1 MINLS
6 KAPRLVAT
14 DLDGTL
20 VRSNETV
27 SPRSMAALKRLAAS
41 GVIVVGATGR
51 GPRLLDLCR
60 NDVPSA
66 DFLVMAQGAFV
77 YECRYD
83 DSVVELANRSVEG
96 ELIHEALR
104 LIENEAGPLRAIAE
118 PAEPDRPLSG
128 DAMPNWPWPAVTL
141 KVTPREEAFA
151 GPMVKGYFVSD
162 TIGGP
167 DLLTLAQGVV
177 DTDKVTVT
185 ESGVGILEVCPVD
198 VTKSAGIQVVLDK
211 FDIGWEDVLA
221 FGDATNDLPMLRS
234 AGHAVAMPHA
244 HPWVKEAADEIA
256 PAGND
261 DDGVAQYVEAV
272 LDLL

>member
-20 VRSNETV
+20 VRSDESV

-66 DFLVMAQGAFV
+66 DFLVLGQGAFV

-83 DSVVELANRSVEG
+83 DSITELANRSIEG
-96 ELIHEALR
+96 EVLHEALR
-104 LIENEAGPLRAIAE
+104 LIESEVGPLRALAE
-118 PAEPDRPLSG
+118 PADPDREITG

-141 KVTPREEAFA
+141 KVAPREEAFS

-162 TIGGP
+162 TINGP
-167 DLLTLAQGVV
+167 DLLLAAQELV

-185 ESGVGILEVCPVD
+185 ESGVGILEVCPVG
-198 VTKSAGIQVVLDK
+198 VNKAAGIQIVLDK
-211 FDIGWEDVLA
+211 FDIDWSDVVA

-234 AGHAVAMPHA
+234 AGHSVAMPHA
-244 HPWVKEAADEIA
+244 HPWVREVADELA

-261 DDGVAQYVEAV
+261 EDGVAQYVEE
-272 LDLL
+272 LLELL